1 MLNLISNDIK
11 KIVNERKLNINEQ
24 KELTQQKNA
33 VDVSAKFTEE
43 LNTLKELVKTHI
55 NYDDI
60 NLIME
65 DIKESFETYINATPR
80 GISDEL
86 TQKIIELDE
95 RISLLQS
102 AFDNQ
107 PRMEII
113 ETVLP
118 VKRNIPKLSIV
129 KKTKYNYIMI

>member
-65 DIKESFETYINATPR
+65 DIKESFETYINATLR

-86 TQKIIELDE
+86 TQKIIDIKFT
-95 RISLLQS
+95 RG
-102 AFDNQ
+102 
-107 PRMEII
+107 
-113 ETVLP
+113 
-118 VKRNIPKLSIV
+118 
-129 KKTKYNYIMI
+129 

>member
-102 AFDNQ
+102 AMDNM
-107 PRMEII
+107 PRMEVI

-129 KKTKYNYIMI
+129 KKTK

>member
-1 MLNLISNDIK
+1 MILK

-102 AFDNQ
+102 AFDNM
-107 PRMEII
+107 PRMEVI

-118 VKRNIPKLSIV
+118 VKRNIPKLSIIKA
-129 KKTKYNYIMI
+129 KK

>member
-24 KELTQQKNA
+24 KEITQQKNA

-102 AFDNQ
+102 AMDNM
-107 PRMEII
+107 PRMEVI

-118 VKRNIPKLSIV
+118 VKLNIPKLSIV
-129 KKTKYNYIMI
+129 KKTK

>member
-24 KELTQQKNA
+24 KEIMQQKNA
-33 VDVSAKFTEE
+33 IDVSAKFTDE

-65 DIKESFETYINATPR
+65 DIKESFETYINETPR
-80 GISDEL
+80 NNNDEL
-86 TQKIIELDE
+86 TKKILELDE
-95 RISLLQS
+95 RISILQS
-102 AFDNQ
+102 AFDNM
-107 PRMEII
+107 PRMEVI
-113 ETVLP
+113 ETDPLP
-118 VKRNIPKLSIV
+118 VKRNIPKLSINKKV
-129 KKTKYNYIMI
+129 K

>member
-129 KKTKYNYIMI
+129 KNTK

>member
-11 KIVNERKLNINEQ
+11 KIVNELKLNINEQ

-95 RISLLQS
+95 RISLLQ
-102 AFDNQ
+102 
-107 PRMEII
+107 
-113 ETVLP
+113 
-118 VKRNIPKLSIV
+118 
-129 KKTKYNYIMI
+129 

>member
-102 AFDNQ
+102 AFDNM
-107 PRMEII
+107 PRMEVI

-118 VKRNIPKLSIV
+118 VKRNIPKLSIIKA
-129 KKTKYNYIMI
+129 KK

>member
-118 VKRNIPKLSIV
+118 VKRNIPNV
-129 KKTKYNYIMI
+129 KKTK

>member
-1 MLNLISNDIK
+1 
-11 KIVNERKLNINEQ
+11 
-24 KELTQQKNA
+24 
-33 VDVSAKFTEE
+33 
-43 LNTLKELVKTHI
+43 
-55 NYDDI
+55 
-60 NLIME
+60 ME

-102 AFDNQ
+102 AMDNM
-107 PRMEII
+107 PRMEVI

-129 KKTKYNYIMI
+129 KKTK

>member
-11 KIVNERKLNINEQ
+11 KIVNERK
-24 KELTQQKNA
+24 LTQQKNA

-129 KKTKYNYIMI
+129 KKTK

>member
-102 AFDNQ
+102 AMDNM
-107 PRMEII
+107 PRMEVI

-118 VKRNIPKLSIV
+118 VKRNIPKLSI
-129 KKTKYNYIMI
+129 KRK

>member
-107 PRMEII
+107 PRMEVI

-129 KKTKYNYIMI
+129 KKTK

>member
-102 AFDNQ
+102 AFDNM
-107 PRMEII
+107 PRMEVIDA
-113 ETVLP
+113 VLP
-118 VKRNIPKLSIV
+118 VKRNIPKLSIIKA
-129 KKTKYNYIMI
+129 KK

>member
-11 KIVNERKLNINEQ
+11 KIVNELKLNINEQ

-102 AFDNQ
+102 AMDNM
-107 PRMEII
+107 PRMEVI

-118 VKRNIPKLSIV
+118 VKRNIPKLSI
-129 KKTKYNYIMI
+129 KRK

>member
-24 KELTQQKNA
+24 KELTQQKNT

-60 NLIME
+60 NLRME
-65 DIKESFETYINATPR
+65 DIKESFET
-80 GISDEL
+80 
-86 TQKIIELDE
+86 
-95 RISLLQS
+95 
-102 AFDNQ
+102 
-107 PRMEII
+107 
-113 ETVLP
+113 
-118 VKRNIPKLSIV
+118 
-129 KKTKYNYIMI
+129 

>member
-24 KELTQQKNA
+24 KEIMQQKNA
-33 VDVSAKFTEE
+33 IDVSAKSTEE

-65 DIKESFETYINATPR
+65 DIKESFETYY
-80 GISDEL
+80 L
-86 TQKIIELDE
+86 
-95 RISLLQS
+95 
-102 AFDNQ
+102 
-107 PRMEII
+107 
-113 ETVLP
+113 
-118 VKRNIPKLSIV
+118 RNTAK
-129 KKTKYNYIMI
+129 

>member
-102 AFDNQ
+102 AFDNM
-107 PRMEII
+107 PRMEVI

-129 KKTKYNYIMI
+129 KKTK

>member
-11 KIVNERKLNINEQ
+11 KIVNERKLNIKEQ

-102 AFDNQ
+102 AMDNM
-107 PRMEII
+107 PRMEVI

-129 KKTKYNYIMI
+129 KKTK

>member
-107 PRMEII
+107 PRMEVI

-118 VKRNIPKLSIV
+118 VKRNIPKLSI
-129 KKTKYNYIMI
+129 KRK

>member
-129 KKTKYNYIMI
+129 KKTK

>member
-86 TQKIIELDE
+86 TQKMIELDE

-129 KKTKYNYIMI
+129 KKTK

>member
-11 KIVNERKLNINEQ
+11 KIVNDRKLNINEQ
-24 KELTQQKNA
+24 KEIMQQKN
-33 VDVSAKFTEE
+33 VIDVTAKFTEE

-107 PRMEII
+107 PRMEVI

-129 KKTKYNYIMI
+129 KKTK